1 MTRPRAVVV
10 VTGSELVRGDR
21 TDLNGPFLAAEL
33 LRLGIEP
40 ARIVIVGDRE
50 EELADALR
58 EGLRAD
64 LCVVSGGLG
73 PTHDDRTV
81 ELVAR
86 AAGIGLRLD
95 EHLHEQI

>member
-1 MTRPRAVVV
+1 MA
-10 VTGSELVRGDR
+10 G
-21 TDLNGPFLAAEL
+21 EL
-33 LRLGIEP
+33 LHLGIEP

-50 EELADALR
+50 DELADALQR
-58 EGLRAD
+58 GSRAD

-86 AAGIGLRLD
+86 AAGIPLELD
-95 EHLHEQI
+95 EALHREIGDISRGSRSEWGGPTSTSSRE